1 MNTKYSLYVARGE
14 YRAYANET
22 FYNANQ
28 NHTLLFTQD
37 RPDGFMEV
45 PECAM
50 GALTEAEKRWL
61 AERKTAINLEAMKR
75 QATAITQLMEAFI
88 AAFEAELEKGKE
100 NAENATKE

>member
-1 MNTKYSLYVARGE
+1 MDTKYSLYVARGE
-14 YRAYANET
+14 HPAYTSEA

-37 RPDGFMEV
+37 QPDGFMKV
-45 PECAM
+45 PECVM

-100 NAENATKE
+100 SAENATKD